1 MPLATSVSITEG
13 SHSSPPISGTR
24 KTRAPAVS
32 SAAASV
38 RGPQKSQSGCSRAL
52 STRRLCASPS
62 RLRPIDDAH
71 RRPVLEARQPA
82 GQQWIVIDDGLAP
95 DEDCIGT
102 GAQEVS
108 LRARFRARRPC
119 RLTVAPARHLSL
131 GVECELHLY
140 KRTALGDAQDV
151 AGRHPVRL
159 ARHRPAFHRDARG
172 AQPRQPAAGNAR
184 VGILDGADDA
194 ADAGSDDGVGAR
206 RRGAVMRAGLQR
218 HVQGRPARLR
228 PRAAQGFRLR
238 VRTAAAGGD
247 TARDHLS
254 GRLIRDDGADGRVWR
269 RGAQPAL
276 REPQGN
282 RHHVSIK
289 PGTGRRSHETLVS
302 RFRSSPQ
309 FAAGAES
316 ELRNHK
322 GH

>member
-1 MPLATSVSITEG
+1 MPLATSASIIVG

-32 SAAASV
+32 SAAASA
-38 RGPQKSQSGCSRAL
+38 RGPQKTQSGRSRAL
-52 STRRLCASPS
+52 QHERLWASPS
-62 RLRPIDDAH
+62 RLRAYDDAH

-82 GQQWIVIDDGLAP
+82 GQQRIVIDDGLAP
-95 DEDCIGT
+95 DEDGIGA

-108 LRARFRARRPC
+108 LRARFRARRPR
-119 RLTVAPARHLSL
+119 RLTAAPRGTCPLASSASFT
-131 GVECELHLY
+131 C
-140 KRTALGDAQDV
+140 TS
-151 AGRHPVRL
+151 GRRSVTR
-159 ARHRPAFHRDARG
+159 RMWPAAIQCASRAIGPRSHGDARG
-172 AQPRQPAAGNAR
+172 AQPRQPAAGDAR

-194 ADAGSDDGVGAR
+194 ADAGRDDGVGAR

-247 TARDHLS
+247 TARDHLA

-269 RGAQPAL
+269 RRAAL

-289 PGTGRRSHETLVS
+289 PGTGRRSHE
-302 RFRSSPQ
+302 R
-309 FAAGAES
+309 
-316 ELRNHK
+316 
-322 GH
+322 